1 MSPTSGRLPLA
12 GRMTSVQAAA
22 EPHVSS
28 FARPGTNTTGLTAD
42 PNAPEASSWQVEYAL
57 FFVMGMS
64 GWWTVNALT
73 WAQVPLFVQRTQ
85 EKEAIGTVLNL
96 ACQLG
101 NIAPFA
107 YKAIF
112 SKATQAAILPG
123 SILVSQL
130 IAVAVAVV
138 AAFYWDQESHL
149 IFQGKHSVVLVACTI
164 VAGGVGTLSNVTY
177 WALCVRYKG
186 THCTKGMSVGMTV
199 GGLLLQLCA
208 LAQGV
213 GKPKPRFSAKTF
225 MLGVASVQAFFAV
238 AVMFIIRRP
247 HPQEERTPKSL
258 RNVPRGDLAPRE
270 TFTRTA
276 SKRTFGGSDVQL
288 NKLHQP
294 LLPVR

>member
-1 MSPTSGRLPLA
+1 MGTGPTVRATHA
-12 GRMTSVQAAA
+12 GEGGDWDRVEFGLSTWEYCTIRIQGDFQQGYTS
-22 EPHVSS
+22 
-28 FARPGTNTTGLTAD
+28 R
-42 PNAPEASSWQVEYAL
+42 
-57 FFVMGMS
+57 
-64 GWWTVNALT
+64 
-73 WAQVPLFVQRTQ
+73 
-85 EKEAIGTVLNL
+85 
-96 ACQLG
+96 
-101 NIAPFA
+101 
-107 YKAIF
+107 
-112 SKATQAAILPG
+112 
-123 SILVSQL
+123 QL